1 MQRTHGEIMKLQR
14 LFLPAVMAL
23 FLAAAP
29 AWADIVITLDS
40 STLSGLPG
48 DTLTFTGTV
57 QNLDSAIVD
66 LNDCQVNLSGQFVTD
81 CVSSFL
87 TFAPYTLDPLATSF
101 DFAMFTIS
109 VNLPYTDLPGLQSGS
124 FDVLGGTEGVGGY
137 DPSTQNLLGTADFSV
152 NVVPEP
158 GTASLLGLE
167 GLFLLVTRFSAV
179 AWRDMVKRRL
189 KSC

>member
-1 MQRTHGEIMKLQR
+1 MKISRNL
-14 LFLPAVMAL
+14 LLPMVML
-23 FLAAAP
+23 VLIGAAP
-29 AWADIVITLDS
+29 AWADDLVITLNS
-40 STLSGLPG
+40 PTLSGLPG
-48 DTLTFTGTV
+48 DTLTFTGTI

-66 LNDCQVNLSGQFVTD
+66 LNKCQLNLSGQFVAD
-81 CVSSFL
+81 CVLSFL

-124 FDVLGGTEGVGGY
+124 FDVLGGVEGVGGY
-137 DPSTQNLLGTADFSV
+137 DSTTQNLLGTADFSV

-158 GTASLLGLE
+158 GTASLLGLA

-179 AWRDMVKRRL
+179 AWRDVVRRRL